1 MDDIDIISS
10 QTGIEDKALIERVYL
25 ENNKSTA
32 DTIMRL
38 MKYDYCKEFEIKPRT
53 VFDDIRIIVSEKEEI
68 FMDIMNRNKKQTSE

>member
-10 QTGIEDKALIERVYL
+10 QTGIEDKELIERVYL
-25 ENNKSTA
+25 ENNKSTP

-53 VFDDIRIIVSEKEEI
+53 VFDDIRIIVAEKEDI
-68 FMDIMNRNKKQTSE
+68 FMELMNRNKKQTSE